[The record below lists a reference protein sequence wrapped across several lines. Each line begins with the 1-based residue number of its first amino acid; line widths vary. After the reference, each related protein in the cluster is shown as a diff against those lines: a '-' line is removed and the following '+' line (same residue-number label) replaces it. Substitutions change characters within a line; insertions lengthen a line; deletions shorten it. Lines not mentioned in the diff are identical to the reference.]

1 MITPLNSALRR
12 RAKAMLRRGGVL
24 AYATESCYGLGC
36 DPRRADALRRVIR
49 LKGRPNHKGMIVVA
63 AELTQLQPLVH
74 PLSSTDKQRLA
85 KYWPGPNTLLLPAAR
100 RVLPLLRGRGRDK
113 IAVRV
118 TAHQETAALCRALG
132 MALVSTS
139 ANLAK
144 RRSLKNARDCRRLFG
159 NKVLTLPGRIGRR
172 KSPSA
177 IIDFASGRRLR

>member
-1 MITPLNSALRR
+1 MTTLLKTALRR
-12 RAKAMLRRGGVL
+12 RAKATLRRGGVL

-36 DPRRADALRRVIR
+36 DPRRADALRRIIR

-63 AELTQLQPLVH
+63 ANLAQLQPLLR
-74 PLSSTDKQRLA
+74 PLSAADKQRLA
-85 KYWPGPNTLLLPAAR
+85 EYWPGPNTLLLPASR

-113 IAVRV
+113 IAVRI
-118 TAHQETAALCRALG
+118 TAHRETAELCRALG

-144 RRSLKNARDCRRLFG
+144 RRALKNARDCRRLFG
-159 NKVLTLPGRIGRR
+159 GKALTLPGRIGRR
-172 KSPSA
+172 KTPST